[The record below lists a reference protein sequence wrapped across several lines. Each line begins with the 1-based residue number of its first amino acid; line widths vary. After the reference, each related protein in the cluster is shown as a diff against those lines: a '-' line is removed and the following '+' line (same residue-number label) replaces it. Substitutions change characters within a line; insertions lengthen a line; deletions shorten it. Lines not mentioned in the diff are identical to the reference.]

1 MVRLED
7 LGEGGLLRGTLRT
20 GSSISALDIAKGM
33 VVVVAVEIAVE
44 SCALEG
50 VSHMVA
56 RSWSLSRLHAKRIYA
71 FDGAARAR
79 AAAAE

>member
-7 LGEGGLLRGTLRT
+7 LGEGGLLRATLCT
-20 GSSISALDIAKGM
+20 GSTVSPLDIAKGM
-33 VVVVAVEIAVE
+33 VVVVTVEIAVE

-50 VSHMVA
+50 ESHMVA
-56 RSWSLSRLHAKRIYA
+56 RSWSLSRLRAKRIYA
-71 FDGAARAR
+71 FDRAARAR